1 MLCASFSP
9 GGMFLATGC
18 ADHHVRVYAMFG
30 QEGPE
35 RILEKEVH
43 SDRVDSIQWAN
54 QGLRFISGSKDGTAL
69 LWRYENAEWRTIKL
83 RMTTRLLPAELGGRD
98 SAAAAASASA
108 AEPSASVAAVV
119 DAAAPSTDNN
129 DDQEARNNNNNSN
142 SVANNNSQKLRVTMV
157 TWSRDDRW
165 LITAVS
171 DFSIKVWDSNNGI
184 LT

>member
-9 GGMFLATGC
+9 GGMFMATGC

-35 RILEKEVH
+35 RLIEIEAH

-54 QGLRFISGSKDGTAL
+54 TGLRFISGSKDGTAII
-69 LWRYENAEWRTIKL
+69 WRYEKQEWRMVKL
-83 RMTTRLLPAELGGRD
+83 RMTCRAEGAANATVEELG
-98 SAAAAASASA
+98 
-108 AEPSASVAAVV
+108 
-119 DAAAPSTDNN
+119 
-129 DDQEARNNNNNSN
+129 
-142 SVANNNSQKLRVTMV
+142 QKLKVTMV

-171 DFSIKVWDSNNGI
+171 DFSIKLWDSTTGKTIITSRKRNEF
-184 LT
+184 